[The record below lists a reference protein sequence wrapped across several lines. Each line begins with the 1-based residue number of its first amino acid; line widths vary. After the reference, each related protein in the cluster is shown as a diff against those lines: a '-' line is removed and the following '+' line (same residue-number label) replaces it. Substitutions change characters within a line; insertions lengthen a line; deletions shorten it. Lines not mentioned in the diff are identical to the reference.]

1 MSERLHEGAGTW
13 VLKRWAVIIF
23 LHEKRYTP
31 SKGWEQIKALG
42 ISVANRSKE
51 KCVELSGKY
60 LKYARRERLWMV
72 LNAGRGD
79 VVLDDVSRTLI
90 LSEHFH
96 LVFILDVICCVK
108 LQQLPTHFLRYSLS
122 LNVGVLYLSVQ
133 AERLVEKEILI
144 INPLVTKQ
152 APNLKI
158 KIYYQNV
165 LIPKVKFVSIP
176 FTL

>member
-1 MSERLHEGAGTW
+1 
-13 VLKRWAVIIF
+13 
-23 LHEKRYTP
+23 
-31 SKGWEQIKALG
+31 
-42 ISVANRSKE
+42 
-51 KCVELSGKY
+51 
-60 LKYARRERLWMV
+60 MV

-79 VVLDDVSRTLI
+79 VVFDDVSRTLI

-152 APNLKI
+152 TPNLKI